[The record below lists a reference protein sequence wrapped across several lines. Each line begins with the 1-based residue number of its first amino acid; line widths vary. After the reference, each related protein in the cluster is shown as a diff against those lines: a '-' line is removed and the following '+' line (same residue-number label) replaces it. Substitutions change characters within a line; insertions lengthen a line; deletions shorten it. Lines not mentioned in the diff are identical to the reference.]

1 MLYYNCDLKY
11 SPSDGGSVTWFE
23 PTSTITTSNPN
34 EVLPLRI
41 VPVNEGSS
49 VTLNWN
55 YSLTAGLLGGAI
67 SFNSSRIVL
76 IKGDGSPESIDPR
89 FQERFSVSSTLGRAS
104 LFISTVTVAD
114 DKANGEF
121 RCELVDRTAITWKR
135 AIQVQVIGKLESV
148 ADFKKGAS

>member
-1 MLYYNCDLKY
+1 ML
-11 SPSDGGSVTWFE
+11 S
-23 PTSTITTSNPN
+23 
-34 EVLPLRI
+34 LRI

-55 YSLTAGLLGGAI
+55 YSLTAGLLGGVI
-67 SFNSSRIVL
+67 NFNNSRIVL

-89 FQERFSVSSTLGRAS
+89 FQERFSGSSTLGRAS

-114 DKANGEF
+114 DKANGVF
-121 RCELVDRTAITWKR
+121 KFELIDSDTLKWKR

>member
-1 MLYYNCDLKY
+1 M
-11 SPSDGGSVTWFE
+11 
-23 PTSTITTSNPN
+23 
-34 EVLPLRI
+34 LPLRI

-135 AIQVQVIGKLESV
+135 TIQVQVIGKLESV